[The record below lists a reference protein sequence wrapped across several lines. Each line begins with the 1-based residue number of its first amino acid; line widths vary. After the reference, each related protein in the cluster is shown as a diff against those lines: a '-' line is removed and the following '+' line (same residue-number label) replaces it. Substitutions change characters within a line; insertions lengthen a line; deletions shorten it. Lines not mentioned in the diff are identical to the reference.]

1 MRIHK
6 KEIAKRQ
13 IETALDIFFSGG
25 DLVSIITLAGAGE
38 EILGALLRRAG
49 KHAMMDH
56 IVKLDKQLTGTGRP
70 FNVVNEES
78 NGIRNALK
86 HANNPLEDELE
97 VDPEHAVALLA
108 RAIANYAALES
119 DLTPQMNRF
128 YEHLQSLH
136 PDVCL

>member
-13 IETALDIFFSGG
+13 IETALDMFFSGG

-38 EILGALLRRAG
+38 EILGVLLRRAG
-49 KHAMMDH
+49 KNAMMDH
-56 IVKLDKQLTGTGRP
+56 IVKLDKQLTGAGRP
-70 FNVVNEES
+70 FNIVNEES

-108 RAIANYAALES
+108 RAIANYASLES
-119 DLTPQMNRF
+119 DLTLQMNRF